1 VNPPT
6 AASHRSGRS
15 RWRQWPPSRTT
26 NRSGGSRA
34 CTAARDRGRV
44 GGGDA
49 VDRVLHVL
57 VGPGRVGLAL
67 PADQPGAVPA
77 DRPGVGLDPGG
88 QEQPPLVVRPAG
100 RVFQDHRPGR
110 ARPPAGQGDGRGRT
124 QAVAGQQVHRPAEAA
139 GDPVDQPVEVEGP
152 ARRRPVAVAGQ
163 VEGVDH
169 PAPPWPGGADPPPG
183 GAGRHHPV
191 QQDHPAP
198 GRPGRVPLAAHA
210 GPRMSTTS
218 RRSMPVAR
226 SVRNMIGR
234 AGPVPHHRGV
244 SMTGWRL
251 P

>member
-1 VNPPT
+1 MNPPT

-57 VGPGRVGLAL
+57 GGPGRVGLAL

-110 ARPPAGQGDGRGRT
+110 ARPPAGQGDGRGPA
-124 QAVAGQQVHRPAEAA
+124 QAVADQQVDRPPEAA
-139 GDPVDQPVEVEGP
+139 GDPVDQHVQVQRAGRP
-152 ARRRPVAVAGQ
+152 RPVAVARQ

-169 PAPPWPGGADPPPG
+169 PAPLGQGGPDPPPG
-183 GAGRHHPV
+183 GGGRHHPV
-191 QQDHPAP
+191 QQGHPATAGP
-198 GRPGRVPLAAHA
+198 GGLPMLVHTTTVCRLAGRP
-210 GPRMSTTS
+210 
-218 RRSMPVAR
+218 RRSI
-226 SVRNMIGR
+226 IG
-234 AGPVPHHRGV
+234 APAIA
-244 SMTGWRL
+244 WRL